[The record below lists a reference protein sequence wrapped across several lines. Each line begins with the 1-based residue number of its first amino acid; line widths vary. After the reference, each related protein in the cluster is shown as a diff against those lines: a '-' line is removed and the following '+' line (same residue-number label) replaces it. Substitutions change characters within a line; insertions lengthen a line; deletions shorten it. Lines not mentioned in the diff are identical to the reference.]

1 MYISIA
7 FILFHIHIIVS
18 KYILGGPK
26 FRVST
31 KAPSGQKCT
40 LMSQI
45 CKNKRISAII
55 RSTHRPRGPNFKGWN
70 SNVNCFSYVRGRNAP
85 FWCAA
90 KSIAASQTGVVRG
103 ILFGGHR
110 EVNYRANRNLTEIQ
124 DKAPLFFPFTPNGKH
139 LCVPASG
146 QHLSEAVQ
154 WSRPAIKVLQPSQI
168 GCVRDS

>member
-7 FILFHIHIIVS
+7 FILFHTHITYQS
-18 KYILGGPK
+18 FHKGM
-26 FRVST
+26 
-31 KAPSGQKCT
+31 

-70 SNVNCFSYVRGRNAP
+70 RNVNCFSYVRGRNAP

-90 KSIAASQTGVVRG
+90 KKHSGVTDRGLFVGFYSAAIGR
-103 ILFGGHR
+103 
-110 EVNYRANRNLTEIQ
+110 LTTELIEIWL
-124 DKAPLFFPFTPNGKH
+124 KFKIKLRCFSLLH
-139 LCVPASG
+139 LMENTCVSPASG

-154 WSRPAIKVLQPSQI
+154 WSRPAIKVLQPSQV